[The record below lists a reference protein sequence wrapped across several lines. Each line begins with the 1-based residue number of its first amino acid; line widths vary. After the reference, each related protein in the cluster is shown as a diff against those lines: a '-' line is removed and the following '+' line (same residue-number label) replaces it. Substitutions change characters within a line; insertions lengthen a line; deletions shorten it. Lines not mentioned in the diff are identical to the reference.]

1 MSAPAIAL
9 LLASRPARA
18 AVRRALPRGR
28 ARLVHCRSAAQL
40 ERTLHAA
47 LADAVIADVRAPGA
61 REALARCRTA
71 FPHLPRFA
79 YTAFRPDD
87 GELLRVCV
95 VECGAVPI
103 VEGVEDAVIA
113 ELLLPLTASAA
124 RESLLAAAPRLL
136 RLVEPLQERAWREV
150 LRRVGSPI
158 RAADIARA
166 LKVSREHLS
175 RQFGAGGAPNI
186 KRVIDLARTATAAD
200 LLGNPGY
207 SVRAVARILRF
218 SSASHL
224 SGSARRV
231 AGVTA
236 AELPALGPKG
246 VLAAF
251 LRGRTRSRLA
261 LPSR

>member
-1 MSAPAIAL
+1 VSAPTIAL
-9 LLASRPARA
+9 LLTSRA
-18 AVRRALPRGR
+18 ARVALRRAMPRGR
-28 ARLVHCRSAAQL
+28 VRLVSCRGAVQL
-40 ERTLHAA
+40 ERAVHAA
-47 LADAVIADVRAPGA
+47 LADAVVVDVRAPGA
-61 REALARCRTA
+61 VELLWRCHAA
-71 FPHLPRFA
+71 FPHVPRFA

-87 GELLRVCV
+87 GDLLRICLND
-95 VECGAVPI
+95 CGAVPI
-103 VEGVEDAVIA
+103 VEGVEDAAIA
-113 ELLLPLTASAA
+113 ELMLPLTASAT
-124 RESLLAAAPRLL
+124 REQSLASAPRLL

-150 LRRVGSPI
+150 LRRVGGPI

-200 LLGNPGY
+200 LLANPGY
-207 SVRAVARILRF
+207 SVRAVAKILRF

-236 AELPALGPKG
+236 AELPGLGPKG
-246 VLAAF
+246 VLSAF

-261 LPSR
+261 VPSR

>member
-1 MSAPAIAL
+1 MPATL
-9 LLASRPARA
+9 LLYAGPAARTA
-18 AVRRALPRGR
+18 LRRALPRGR
-28 ARLVHCRSAAQL
+28 ARLVSCRAAPRL
-40 ERTLHAA
+40 ERLLHAA
-47 LADAVIADVRAPGA
+47 LADAVIVDVRLPGGCDL
-61 REALARCRTA
+61 LARCRAA
-71 FPHLPRFA
+71 FPRLPRFA

-87 GELLRVCV
+87 GALLKACV
-95 VECGAVPI
+95 TALGATPI
-103 VEGVEDAVIA
+103 VQGVEDAVLA

-124 RESLLAAAPRLL
+124 RETSLAAAPRLL

-150 LRRVGSPI
+150 LRRVGGPI

-200 LLGNPGY
+200 LLANPGY
-207 SVRAVARILRF
+207 SVRTVARILRF

-236 AELPALGPKG
+236 AQLPALGPRG

-261 LPSR
+261 APSR